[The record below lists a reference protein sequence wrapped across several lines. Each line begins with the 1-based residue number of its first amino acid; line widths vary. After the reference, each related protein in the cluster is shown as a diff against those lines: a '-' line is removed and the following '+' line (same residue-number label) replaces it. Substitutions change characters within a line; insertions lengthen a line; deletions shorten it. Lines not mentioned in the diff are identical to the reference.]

1 MIDRYQYNG
10 TAKENH
16 IEKRNQVHG
25 HRLRRGEQIKAKGPR
40 KGSWQTMECDE
51 KAGS

>member
-25 HRLRRGEQIKAKGPR
+25 HRLRRGERIKA